1 MFINSYSNP
10 IFKANLNSPR
20 LNLCREDFYIKIKDY
35 GNNPVWADTII
46 DTTNRATRMIQK
58 NRNPEDIL
66 IQIAS
71 GVKEANQKTDDI
83 LKRLKTGVLR
93 TMRIGWIDGNDK
105 EVFTQYSRGKYSYY
119 QDKLNLVR
127 QNPLQKPA
135 QIAMSRPNEDSDIKH
150 GEPELINNSLDYT
163 IKLFKNV
170 IPRFIHGELT
180 SKDLPLINDTVAEIR
195 WVLAH
200 ATPWLRG
207 SDTISNVLMR
217 AIYKAVG
224 VKTYPPAKGVS
235 FDMEAFCTN
244 LEDYKKKFPT
254 YFEKAPEVIE

>member
-1 MFINSYSNP
+1 
-10 IFKANLNSPR
+10 
-20 LNLCREDFYIKIKDY
+20 
-35 GNNPVWADTII
+35 
-46 DTTNRATRMIQK
+46 
-58 NRNPEDIL
+58 
-66 IQIAS
+66 
-71 GVKEANQKTDDI
+71 
-83 LKRLKTGVLR
+83 
-93 TMRIGWIDGNDK
+93 
-105 EVFTQYSRGKYSYY
+105 
-119 QDKLNLVR
+119 
-127 QNPLQKPA
+127 
-135 QIAMSRPNEDSDIKH
+135 MSRPNEDSDIKH